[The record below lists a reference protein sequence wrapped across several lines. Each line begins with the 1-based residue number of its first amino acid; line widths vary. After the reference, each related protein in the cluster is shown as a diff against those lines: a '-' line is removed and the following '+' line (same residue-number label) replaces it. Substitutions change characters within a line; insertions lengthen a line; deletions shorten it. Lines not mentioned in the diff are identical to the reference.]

1 MPQAMPCRYRT
12 HALPV
17 PAHGSPRG
25 RRQGGDQGGDQ
36 GLESPLPAAAPHR
49 GGRSGVRPRAQAKPT
64 PRETRADRAHTA
76 RLATIGQLTALIA
89 HEVAQP
95 LTALVG
101 NAEACLNWLTRENP
115 DLDEARRAAERIVGN
130 GDRARRIVAT
140 IRSMAGKA
148 QEQAV
153 RFDLDEAIAGALA
166 LIDSDLRQRGVRLET
181 DLCDAPILVVGSKIE
196 LQQVVLN
203 LVMNGAE
210 AMAGLTHRAK
220 TLRVSSARV
229 PGARVP
235 GARVPD
241 DSALVSVADVGT
253 GIPPARMGRI
263 FDAFFTTKPEGMG
276 MGLALSRSIVEAHG
290 GRLWASPQRPNGT
303 VFQFT
308 LPAQG
313 QPEGE
318 QKCMPTRP
326 NPA

>member
-1 MPQAMPCRYRT
+1 MPQAMPCRYRM

-17 PAHGSPRG
+17 PAQEPPRG
-25 RRQGGDQGGDQ
+25 RRQGGDQG
-36 GLESPLPAAAPHR
+36 LELPLPTAAHHR
-49 GGRSGVRPRAQAKPT
+49 GGRIGVRPRAQAKQT

-140 IRSMAGKA
+140 IRGMAGKA
-148 QEQAV
+148 QEQAA

-181 DLCDAPILVVGSKIE
+181 DLCDAPIPVVGSKIE

-229 PGARVP
+229 PGARAP
-235 GARVPD
+235 G

-303 VFQFT
+303 IFQFT
-308 LPAQG
+308 LPAQD
-313 QPEGE
+313 QPEGG
-318 QKCMPTRP
+318 
-326 NPA
+326 